1 MPSPAINNAKILFVA
16 LLTLA
21 LDQLTK
27 WVVIQKLPFNGE
39 PVAVVDGFL
48 DRKSVV

>member
-27 WVVIQKLPFNGE
+27 WVVIQKLPLQRGTSGGVGRLF
-39 PVAVVDGFL
+39 
-48 DRKSVV
+48 